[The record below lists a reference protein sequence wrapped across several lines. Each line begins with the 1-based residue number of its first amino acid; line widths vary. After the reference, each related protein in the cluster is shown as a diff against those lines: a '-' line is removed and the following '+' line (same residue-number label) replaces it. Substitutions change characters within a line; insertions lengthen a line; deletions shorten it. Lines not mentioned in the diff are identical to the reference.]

1 MLTLGLLQSDLNQ
14 ILEENS
20 DSLKELNG
28 KKILILGGTGFVGA
42 WVSKSLAYFMNEGG
56 TCALTIASRSALS
69 HINVY
74 EKLKL
79 KPSFIDMDITKVS
92 MFPLTDFDAVINCAT
107 PSTAA
112 GGANNVSQLY
122 TTITEGSKQLV
133 ISLTKQDNRVRL
145 VNLSSGAVTM
155 LQSKEPPSDSLSC
168 PEDHISTPAGAYS
181 HGKRVSEQVVSKATD
196 EGHISGINLR
206 LYAFAGP
213 GIPLDQHFA
222 AGNFMLNAIQRK
234 QIDINGNPNTV
245 RSYQYPTDL
254 VRSILLAAGG
264 VSTETLEVGSNEH
277 VTMLGLA
284 TKISGIT
291 TNVNVSQG
299 NTAAPISKYYPT
311 AKTICEST
319 ITLDEAIK
327 RWWKWIKLSS

>member
-1 MLTLGLLQSDLNQ
+1 
-14 ILEENS
+14 
-20 DSLKELNG
+20 
-28 KKILILGGTGFVGA
+28 VGA
-42 WVSKSLAYFMNEGG
+42 WLSKSLAYFMNEGG
-56 TCALTIASRSALS
+56 ACALTIASRSASS
-69 HINVY
+69 HAVIY
-74 EKLKL
+74 EKLTL
-79 KPSFIDMDITKVS
+79 KPSFIDMDITQVS
-92 MFPLTDFDAVINCAT
+92 KFPLSDFDVVVNCAT

-122 TTITEGSKQLV
+122 KTITEGSTELV
-133 ISLTKQDNRVRL
+133 NSLTKEDNLVRL

-155 LQSKEPPSDSLSC
+155 LQSEEPPSDSLAC

-181 HGKRVSEQVVSKATD
+181 HGKRFSEQVVSKATN
-196 EGHISGINLR
+196 EGFISGINLR

-234 QIDINGNPNTV
+234 RIAINGNPNTV

-284 TKISGIT
+284 TKISDIT
-291 TNVNVSQG
+291 TKVSVSQG
-299 NTAAPISKYYPT
+299 NTATPISKYYPT
-311 AKTICEST
+311 KKTISEST

-327 RWWKWIKLSS
+327 RWWKWIEVSS

>member
-1 MLTLGLLQSDLNQ
+1 MGLLQSDLNQ

-20 DSLKELNG
+20 DSLKVLNG
-28 KKILILGGTGFVGA
+28 KRILIVGGTGFVGA
-42 WVSKSLAYFMNEGG
+42 WLSKSLSYYMNEGG
-56 TCALTIASRSALS
+56 TCALTIASRSASS
-69 HINVY
+69 HTDVY
-74 EKLKL
+74 DKLTL
-79 KPSFIDMDITKVS
+79 KPSFVDLDITRPS
-92 MFPLTDFDAVINCAT
+92 MFPLTDFDVVVNCAT

-122 TTITEGSKQLV
+122 KVMTEGSTKLV
-133 ISLTKQDNRVRL
+133 NSLIREDNRVRL
-145 VNLSSGAVTM
+145 VNLSSGAVKM
-155 LQSKEPPSDSLSC
+155 LQSEEISSDSLVC

-181 HGKRVSEQVVSKATD
+181 HGKRVSEQVVLEATD
-196 EGHISGINLR
+196 GGYISGINLR

-234 QIDINGNPNTV
+234 RIDINGNPNTV

-264 VSTETLEVGSNEH
+264 VSTETLEVGSKEH

-284 TKISGIT
+284 TKISNIT
-291 TNVNVSQG
+291 TKVNVSRG
-299 NTAAPISKYYPT
+299 NTAAPISRYYPT
-311 AKTICEST
+311 TKTISESK

-327 RWWKWIKLSS
+327 RWWKWIELSS